1 MKGKKFGDHV
11 QCSTSIKRLLRFY
24 IIVATWDF
32 PWISAMSNKGKMQS
46 CAVKFL
52 LKKRYRSKD
61 LTNWRSKDIPYF
73 QKYN

>member
-1 MKGKKFGDHV
+1 MKGKKFGDNV

-46 CAVKFL
+46 CAVVSF
-52 LKKRYRSKD
+52 KR
-61 LTNWRSKDIPYF
+61 KDID
-73 QKYN
+73 QKIQVIGVQIYSILPKI